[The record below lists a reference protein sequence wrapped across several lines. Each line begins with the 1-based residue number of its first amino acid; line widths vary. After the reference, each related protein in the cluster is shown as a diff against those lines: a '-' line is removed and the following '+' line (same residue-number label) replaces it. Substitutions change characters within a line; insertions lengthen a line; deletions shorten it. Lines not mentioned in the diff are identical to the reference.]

1 MDEKLYKIKKGSEF
15 EFYSTE
21 ASGTINKIVGETT
34 QETETASL
42 ITVDEY
48 SQVELDRDDT
58 MRKVSIESTLD
69 DITQATREGYN
80 FLINNLTSKTVNG
93 VEFTVLE
100 DKSILVNGTATDA
113 AAVNILNDS
122 IGAESTSSILCEI
135 PDDVTN
141 GVLSGCPAGGSN
153 STYKIDLWSTIS
165 SLVGTDY
172 GDGANLNFTIAER
185 RKIDRARIIIYAGT
199 TVNNLVF
206 KPMIISGTESKEYEQ
221 YGASPSLDYPS
232 EFENVVTA
240 QNIQVLKKNILN
252 TNGISATGDV
262 VFTSKSDGALNINGT
277 ASGTWKSL
285 KTQRLDVPIKAG
297 TKIFTNY
304 GKTTSLSRDNTDF
317 RPFLWLY
324 NENDSTFKNIYG
336 SDSTVLEQDVYKI
349 VWGIQKLVVG
359 NTYNEDI
366 YIEVEISDTIPTKF
380 NQYDGSSKSIEFQ
393 DGQFLGNFSG
403 YKNYIKDN
411 KLYRNLKMIEFD
423 GTEAWI
429 MSNNFFYLQDITDYK
444 RGYNQAIGICN
455 YFPVQGNVGAG
466 SDIKDNHVSFFGG
479 AIGAGSI
486 SRIYVQCSYF
496 EGNLDNFKAWLA
508 EKYAEGNPL
517 KICYMLENEAQEELS
532 ETNKE
537 DLSSIEL
544 FDGTNNIFCENG
556 IISFYPYADMPSL
569 ERPSPIESISGDYN
583 INIHGE
589 NFLQDQYN
597 TTDLSR
603 FNWCF
608 YIKANLKPDTTYT
621 ISLIGAIDNIYY
633 VSEQL
638 AVGGG
643 YGFLITMTGERQ
655 SITFTTKSDI
665 SGAYNSSKQMYNIFK
680 NAKLQPHEHIF
691 KDVMLVEGSVAKDY
705 VPYVSSTTTIE
716 LPEGVEL
723 NKLNLEDYVKQ
734 DGTITI
740 NSKRIVFTGT
750 ENFSKLADGDDYNEY
765 SLLLEGSYGYDVKSN
780 YFNNI
785 SPNRV
790 LISGTNS
797 NTLYVRVDK
806 EYNLSTLELFKSFL
820 ADKYEEDTPVEIV
833 VNLNEPT
840 KSVLPTTEV
849 TKMQLFPVIIGENH
863 LVAPSEMVLLY
874 YDEREEEEDIQPIT
888 ITNEGKLLPF
898 NLLVDY
904 NKTDLPL
911 IAEAI
916 EASQTITGADGDLV
930 LDTTYGSRLFEIDA
944 VTDDF
949 LTPEQ
954 KEAKREEI
962 REFLNSIKKVN
973 TKLIIEP
980 QNRTYE
986 VKYAGLAED
995 TNLPKCV
1002 EFIIPLKSAS
1012 PYAISN
1018 ETYILNGEG
1027 DIESETKE
1035 PTGFVCTI
1043 SGPANYP
1050 ELSLNG
1056 YLMSYENVI
1065 LEGEKLI
1072 IDTKKSTV
1080 TKVNIRGVKTN
1091 AMAYYNHQFPK
1102 IQEGTNVFTII
1113 SGIDEDKLKIEWN
1126 DLLL

>member
-48 SQVELDRDDT
+48 SQVELDRDDK

-69 DITQATREGYN
+69 DITQQTREGYN
-80 FLINNLTSKTVNG
+80 LLDYSSIGTKTVGGITISYSEDGYLTANG
-93 VEFTVLE
+93 TQKTNWTNFFYKDITNILEDGKTYTLWTENKNKNLYDTSYTLQVSITGIGDVSNINYFISLGNKTFTV
-100 DKSILVNGTATDA
+100 DKSKYSKYIISIQMADKMLT
-113 AAVNILNDS
+113 LNDDKNRFMLYEG
-122 IGAESTSSILCEI
+122 IEE
-135 PDDVTN
+135 
-141 GVLSGCPAGGSN
+141 
-153 STYKIDLWSTIS
+153 
-165 SLVGTDY
+165 
-172 GDGANLNFTIAER
+172 
-185 RKIDRARIIIYAGT
+185 
-199 TVNNLVF
+199 
-206 KPMIISGTESKEYEQ
+206 KPYEE

-252 TNGISATGDV
+252 TNSINKTVGGVAIN
-262 VFTSKSDGALNINGT
+262 SKSDGGIHF
-277 ASGTWKSL
+277 SGTPTSTWSSINVVDF
-285 KTQRLDVPIKAG
+285 TVPISKD
-297 TKIFTNY
+297 TYISVNY
-304 GKTTSLSRDNTDF
+304 GKTTSLLQDNTDI
-317 RPFLWLY
+317 RPFFWTVKT
-324 NENDSTFKNIYG
+324 DGTSGQSFYG
-336 SDSTVLEQDVYKI
+336 SFVVKLTADISRITF
-349 VWGIQKLVVG
+349 GIEHMMIGKA
-359 NTYNEDI
+359 YDEDI
-366 YIEVEISDTIPTKF
+366 YIELEISNTKPTKF
-380 NQYDGSSKSIEFQ
+380 NQYDGNSKSIALPENK
-393 DGQFLGNFSG
+393 FLGNFQG

-411 KLYRNLKMIEFD
+411 KLKSNLKIVEFN
-423 GTEAWI
+423 GTENFYIANGEEYKGFVLQKNTTILASNVASRI
-429 MSNNFFYLQDITDYK
+429 MLS
-444 RGYNQAIGICN
+444 N
-455 YFPVQGNVGAG
+455 YFKCVNSGESWKGKNTFGFSYNDVLWFQTDDDFETIDDWKSFLAQQKQAG
-466 SDIKDNHVSFFGG
+466 TPLQILY
-479 AIGAGSI
+479 I
-486 SRIYVQCSYF
+486 SSEEEETSLEEI
-496 EGNLDNFKAWLA
+496 NL
-508 EKYAEGNPL
+508 PL
-517 KICYMLENEAQEELS
+517 YN
-532 ETNKE
+532 
-537 DLSSIEL
+537 
-544 FDGTNNIFCENG
+544 GTNNIFCENSN
-556 IISFYPYADMPSL
+556 ISFYPYADMPSL
-569 ERPSPIESISGDYN
+569 ERPSPIESISGEYN

-597 TTDLSR
+597 TTDLSQY
-603 FNWCF
+603 NWCF

-621 ISLIGAIDNIYY
+621 ISLIGAIDNRYY
-633 VSEQL
+633 LSEEL
-638 AVGGG
+638 AVGGSSS
-643 YGFLITMTGERQ
+643 FAFTMTGERQ
-655 SITFTTKSDI
+655 SITFTTRSDI
-665 SGAYNSSKQMYNIFK
+665 SGAWINSRQMYNFFK
-680 NAKLQPHEHIF
+680 NAKAQPHEHIF

-723 NKLNLEDYVKQ
+723 NKINREDYVKQ

-750 ENFSKLADGDDYNEY
+750 ENFSKLADGDNYNEY

-1002 EFIIPLKSAS
+1002 EFLIPLKSAS
-1012 PYAISN
+1012 AYAISN
-1018 ETYILNGEG
+1018 TTYTLEGEG
-1027 DIESETKE
+1027 EIESETKA
-1035 PTGFVCTI
+1035 PAGFVCTI
-1043 SGPANYP
+1043 SGPSNYP
-1050 ELSLNG
+1050 ELALNG
-1056 YLMSYENVI
+1056 YLMAYENVI

-1080 TKVNIRGVKTN
+1080 TKISTTGVKTN
-1091 AMAYYNHQFPK
+1091 AMVYYNHQFPR
-1102 IQEGTNVFTII
+1102 IQEGLNLFTII

>member
-15 EFYSTE
+15 DFYSTE
-21 ASGTINKIVGETT
+21 SSGTINKIVGKTT
-34 QETETASL
+34 QETEIAPL
-42 ITVDEY
+42 ITVNKF
-48 SQVELDRDDT
+48 SQLELDRDDK
-58 MRKVSIESTLD
+58 MRKVSIESTLPE
-69 DITQATREGYN
+69 ITQDTREGYN
-80 FLINNLTSKTVNG
+80 KFNIDTISIGLIIATGYLDKSLTSWYSSDFIEIKALTQYLFSFTSNNNFFQIAYAFYDENKTFMQREEYSHHDVYSKIIETIENAKYIRISYSIRING
-93 VEFTVLE
+93 NDVIR
-100 DKSILVNGTATDA
+100 D
-113 AAVNILNDS
+113 NIQF
-122 IGAESTSSILCEI
+122 IE
-135 PDDVTN
+135 
-141 GVLSGCPAGGSN
+141 
-153 STYKIDLWSTIS
+153 
-165 SLVGTDY
+165 
-172 GDGANLNFTIAER
+172 
-185 RKIDRARIIIYAGT
+185 
-199 TVNNLVF
+199 
-206 KPMIISGTESKEYEQ
+206 GTEAKPYEQ
-221 YGASPSLDYPS
+221 YGASPSLNYPS
-232 EFENVVTA
+232 EFENVTKEIDVNNC
-240 QNIQVLKKNILN
+240 QENLLNIFDNISENKFTGGLRYI
-252 TNGISATGDV
+252 TTDDGIV
-262 VFTSKSDGALNINGT
+262 NINGT
-277 ASGTWKSL
+277 SSNYSGAYSNGGYGSTNKVLKLLSNHKYRFYLEAKNTNGEDVAFYCGPTKHNSFNVYLTNDGIKYNDYTMSKDLIINQFSFIGAVKSGI
-285 KTQRLDVPIKAG
+285 T
-297 TKIFTNY
+297 
-304 GKTTSLSRDNTDF
+304 RDNLILKAWIVDITNQTPQKNNF
-317 RPFLWLY
+317 MPYKGY
-324 NENDSTFKNIYG
+324 NKQITLPENN
-336 SDSTVLEQDVYKI
+336 
-349 VWGIQKLVVG
+349 
-359 NTYNEDI
+359 
-366 YIEVEISDTIPTKF
+366 
-380 NQYDGSSKSIEFQ
+380 
-393 DGQFLGNFSG
+393 FLGAFNG

-411 KLYRNLKMIEFD
+411 KLKSNLKIIELD
-423 GTEAWI
+423 GTENWNYKEAENKFVI
-429 MSNNFFYLQDITDYK
+429 YNTDTHAISTFQLCTHFKTYNEYANAAGTFSVGNGYVRTYNDNNMSLEEWKTFLAQQKQAGTPLQILY
-444 RGYNQAIGICN
+444 
-455 YFPVQGNVGAG
+455 
-466 SDIKDNHVSFFGG
+466 
-479 AIGAGSI
+479 I
-486 SRIYVQCSYF
+486 SSNEEETELEEI
-496 EGNLDNFKAWLA
+496 NL
-508 EKYAEGNPL
+508 
-517 KICYMLENEAQEELS
+517 Q
-532 ETNKE
+532 
-537 DLSSIEL
+537 L

-569 ERPSPIESISGDYN
+569 ERPSPIESISGEYN

-589 NFLQDQYN
+589 NFLQDQWN
-597 TTDLSR
+597 STDLSQY
-603 FNWCF
+603 NWCF
-608 YIKANLKPDTTYT
+608 DIKANLKPDTTYT
-621 ISLIGAIDNIYY
+621 ISLIGAIDNRYY

-643 YGFLITMTGERQ
+643 GGFAITMTGERQ

-1002 EFIIPLKSAS
+1002 EFLIPLKSAS
-1012 PYAISN
+1012 AYAISN
-1018 ETYILNGEG
+1018 TTYTLEGEG
-1027 DIESETKE
+1027 EIESETKA
-1035 PTGFVCTI
+1035 PAGFVCTI
-1043 SGPANYP
+1043 SGPSNYP
-1050 ELSLNG
+1050 ELALNG
-1056 YLMSYENVI
+1056 YLMAYENVI

-1080 TKVNIRGVKTN
+1080 TKISTTGVKTN
-1091 AMAYYNHQFPK
+1091 AMVYYNHQFPR
-1102 IQEGTNVFTII
+1102 IQEGLNLFTII